1 MGEAMSP
8 RTVFLAR
15 LIGLYCILAA
25 LSMFLR
31 GQSTVDTVTLLLRD
45 APLMFVLGVVTLS
58 AGLAMVLVHNL
69 WSGGALAV
77 IVTLVGW
84 ATLIK
89 GLLFLILT
97 PEAETALFLK
107 GLHYQELFYLYAA
120 VSLAVGVY
128 LTNGG
133 FRKSSLRS

>member
-1 MGEAMSP
+1 MEEAMSP
-8 RTVFLAR
+8 RTLFLGR

-25 LSMFLR
+25 LFMFLR
-31 GQSTVDTVTLLLRD
+31 GQASVDTVILLLRD
-45 APLMFVLGVVTLS
+45 PPLMFVLGVVTLC
-58 AGLAMVLVHNL
+58 AGLAMVLAHNA

-107 GLHYQELFYLYAA
+107 ALHYQELFRLYAA
-120 VSLAVGVY
+120 ILLAVGVY
-128 LTNGG
+128 LTHGG
-133 FRKSSLRS
+133 FKKSSRL